1 MTSLLQHTDHYH
13 TRGGITVHRVIDDL
27 PAADTIEPVLDALD
41 SQRGALFASSYEY
54 PGRYTRWDMGFINP
68 PLAIRG
74 RGLNF
79 WVSALNERGALLLPA
94 ITAVLEQLSA
104 VASLEVRGQDL
115 IGSVTPTQER
125 FPEEQ
130 RSKQASLF
138 SVLRVLVQLFY
149 STAEP
154 HLGLYGAFG
163 YDLAFQ
169 FEPIRLRLERPADQR
184 DLVLYL
190 PDELIVVDHRRERA
204 MRRSYEFEVDGHS
217 THSLPRTGESQAY
230 QGNPQVKQGCD
241 HEPGEYAAGGDR
253 GQGCLQ
259 KRRPV

>member
-1 MTSLLQHTDHYH
+1 MN
-13 TRGGITVHRVIDDL
+13 I
-27 PAADTIEPVLDALD
+27 PDAT
-41 SQRGALFASSYEY
+41 
-54 PGRYTRWDMGFINP
+54 TRWDMGFINP
-68 PLAIRG
+68 PLAIGG

-79 WVSALNERGALLLPA
+79 WVSALNERGTLLLPA
-94 ITAVLEQLSA
+94 VATVVEQLSA

-115 IGSVTPTQER
+115 IGSVTPMREH

-130 RSKQASLF
+130 RSQQPSLF

-169 FEPIRLRLERPADQR
+169 FEPIRLRLDRPADQR

-190 PDELIVVDHRRERA
+190 P
-204 MRRSYEFEVDGHS
+204 
-217 THSLPRTGESQAY
+217 
-230 QGNPQVKQGCD
+230 
-241 HEPGEYAAGGDR
+241 
-253 GQGCLQ
+253 
-259 KRRPV
+259 